1 MKQPS
6 QGHTLGMAA
15 QTPPQATLGSRT
27 YTFKLTCAERRV
39 MGKKQK
45 KGEGDQASEARHS
58 KHSHSPCPVP
68 GVLLSAL
75 HTVTPFIPMAP

>member
-45 KGEGDQASEARHS
+45 REEDQASEAHHS
-58 KHSHSPCPVP
+58 KHSLSPCPVP

-75 HTVTPFIPMAP
+75 HTVTPVIPMAP